1 MSATRGLD
9 YLTVALLRYTIKCM
23 GYQYTKVYEALRD
36 RIEGGEFAVG
46 DRLPSIAALQEQ
58 YSIASLGTVR
68 AAQQMLAEDGLIRT
82 EQGKGAFVVSTQ
94 SARRVDVAAV
104 LAQVVDQLQTARAA
118 FAAQQIRRV
127 TIDLDD
133 SDHGHA
139 SYVLTEALNEF
150 AFRRQDEV
158 DDDPDH
164 PNAAFKAEL
173 ARDARWMADLV
184 EAAME
189 RTTEAP

>member
-1 MSATRGLD
+1 MNTGH
-9 YLTVALLRYTIKCM
+9 LTVALFRGMIKCM
-23 GYQYTKVYEALRD
+23 SYQYTKVYEALRD

-46 DRLPSIAALQEQ
+46 DRLPSISALQEQ
-58 YSIASLGTVR
+58 YGITSLGTVR

-94 SARRVDVAAV
+94 SARRVDVAKV
-104 LAQVVDQLQTARAA
+104 LAQVVDQLQTARTAI
-118 FAAQQIRRV
+118 AAQQIRRV
-127 TIDLDD
+127 TIDLND
-133 SDHGHA
+133 SDHDHA

-184 EAAME
+184 EAALE